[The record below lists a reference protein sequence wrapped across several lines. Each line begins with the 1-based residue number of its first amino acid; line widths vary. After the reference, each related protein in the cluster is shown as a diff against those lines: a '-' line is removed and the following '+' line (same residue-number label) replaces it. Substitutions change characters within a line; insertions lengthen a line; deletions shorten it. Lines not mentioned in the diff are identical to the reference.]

1 LATAACHCILGRF
14 QLHDYT
20 RKTLRQRIVNVA
32 RHSVSFFENSCLAAL
47 LGKFIELNR
56 QHGLVCERLRQFDLL
71 RSIRGSLA
79 VTNTDEPCHASAHK
93 VGILRNFLVPSAF
106 KFFARSFEVKGTLFN
121 FSPTTGSPEK
131 KSTTTPR
138 DF

>member
-1 LATAACHCILGRF
+1 MLVCFLATAACHCILGRF

-20 RKTLRQRIVNVA
+20 RETLRQRVVNVA
-32 RHSVSFFENSCLAAL
+32 RHSISFFENSCLPAL

-79 VTNTDEPCHASAHK
+79 VTNTDEPCHASAHQGWNPQK
-93 VGILRNFLVPSAF
+93 FLRSS
-106 KFFARSFEVKGTLFN
+106 SF
-121 FSPTTGSPEK
+121 
-131 KSTTTPR
+131 
-138 DF
+138 